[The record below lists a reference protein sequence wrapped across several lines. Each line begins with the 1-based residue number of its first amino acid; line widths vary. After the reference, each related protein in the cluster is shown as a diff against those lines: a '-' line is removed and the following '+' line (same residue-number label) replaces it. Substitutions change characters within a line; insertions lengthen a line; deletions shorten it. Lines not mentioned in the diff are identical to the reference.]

1 MIACE
6 KPMFVLECGRAIAMD
21 EDVIVQ
27 VQVSSLNG
35 LGQKGEGIA
44 CVKPKHELEDSGAPA

>member
-1 MIACE
+1 
-6 KPMFVLECGRAIAMD
+6 MFVLECGRAIAMD

-44 CVKPKHELEDSGAPA
+44 CVKPKHELEDSGARTPA